1 MPENNPLLVLGYI
14 ELQIV
19 YLPSMKATDPVQY
32 AVLFSFYETSAE
44 LRKPAM
50 FSVLSL
56 PFFFSI
62 VFGFPF
68 LIHVPNVCKIFVRQ
82 HTYLGCDHFA
92 CIPCH

>member
-56 PFFFSI
+56 PFFSVLSSVSLF
-62 VFGFPF
+62 
-68 LIHVPNVCKIFVRQ
+68 
-82 HTYLGCDHFA
+82 
-92 CIPCH
+92 